1 MKLEA
6 HLIPAEE
13 VQVGDWMLTPYNTM
27 APETVASIDQRPIL
41 NRDDFSIT
49 LLNGFAMRAE
59 RGQNLLIF
67 RPAKETA

>member
-13 VQVGDWMLTPYNTM
+13 VQVGDYTM
-27 APETVASIDQRPIL
+27 RQESATGLMYAADACNEVRRTALPEG
-41 NRDDFSIT
+41 
-49 LLNGFAMRAE
+49 LL
-59 RGQNLLIF
+59 LLIF